1 MSRNAEFTSS
11 SRNLFQ
17 LLEVPNLSH
26 LKSVSGMR
34 NVLTVQDAQSHW
46 WAKDSS
52 PSRMQSFAMNV
63 VLRSSVESY
72 KDELFSLYNHVL
84 CYSAVRKS
92 FKRCITY
99 LAIQVTFQQQF
110 NSITVVNFLL

>member
-11 SRNLFQ
+11 SHNLFQ

-26 LKSVSGMR
+26 LKSVSGTR
-34 NVLTVQDAQSHW
+34 NALTVQDAQSHW

-84 CYSAVRKS
+84 CYSAVKKNHLKGVS
-92 FKRCITY
+92 LI
-99 LAIQVTFQQQF
+99 
-110 NSITVVNFLL
+110 

>member
-11 SRNLFQ
+11 HHLFQ

-26 LKSVSGMR
+26 LKSVSGMK
-34 NVLTVQDAQSHW
+34 NALSVQDAQPHW

-52 PSRMQSFAMNV
+52 PSRMWSFAMNV
-63 VLRSSVESY
+63 VLCSSVESY
-72 KDELFSLYNHVL
+72 EDALFSLYNHVF

-92 FKRCITY
+92 SKRCIAY
-99 LAIQVTFQQQF
+99 LVIQMTFQQQF
-110 NSITVVNFLL
+110 NSITVLNCLL

>member
-11 SRNLFQ
+11 HNLFQ

-34 NVLTVQDAQSHW
+34 NVLTVQD
-46 WAKDSS
+46 AKDSS

>member
-11 SRNLFQ
+11 SHNLFQ

-84 CYSAVRKS
+84 CYSAVK
-92 FKRCITY
+92 KI
-99 LAIQVTFQQQF
+99 I
-110 NSITVVNFLL
+110 